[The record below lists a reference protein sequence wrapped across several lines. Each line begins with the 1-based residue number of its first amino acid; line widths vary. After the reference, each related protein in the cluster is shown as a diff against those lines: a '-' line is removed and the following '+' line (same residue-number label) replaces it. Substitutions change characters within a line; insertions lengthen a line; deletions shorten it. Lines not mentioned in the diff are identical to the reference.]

1 MEKDAIDVFAGEE
14 WVTRVE
20 VERKAVD
27 ILGWRMNVA
36 NDKFKTLE
44 ETESI
49 RKELEGN
56 QRAEFV
62 MKEAITSLEYRLM
75 DALTTMKT
83 LKAAVKTL

>member
-1 MEKDAIDVFAGEE
+1 M
-14 WVTRVE
+14 
-20 VERKAVD
+20 D

-36 NDKFKTLE
+36 NNKFNTLE

-49 RKELEGN
+49 HKELEGN